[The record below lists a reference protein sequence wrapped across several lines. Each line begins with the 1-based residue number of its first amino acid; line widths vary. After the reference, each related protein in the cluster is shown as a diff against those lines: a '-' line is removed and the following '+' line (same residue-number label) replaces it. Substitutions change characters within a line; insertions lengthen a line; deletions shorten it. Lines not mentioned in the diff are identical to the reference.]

1 MLTVLLE
8 QQSEKQLDAAAVEE
22 DANSREF
29 QFDEQRSKK
38 LNRRLDIRLLPLL
51 CWVCHH
57 ISALVGSVTNLGRC
71 TCSTSWIEVILA
83 TPGI

>member
-1 MLTVLLE
+1 MPAILFNADLSE

-29 QFDEQRSKK
+29 QFDEQRNKK

-51 CWVCHH
+51 CWVRRS
-57 ISALVGSVTNLGRC
+57 ISASRRQHY
-71 TCSTSWIEVILA
+71 
-83 TPGI
+83 

>member
-8 QQSEKQLDAAAVEE
+8 QQSEKRLDAAAVEE

-51 CWVCHH
+51 CWVCRN
-57 ISALVGSVTNLGRC
+57 ISGLRRQRD
-71 TCSTSWIEVILA
+71 
-83 TPGI
+83 